1 MNSSTGRFED
11 HQAVSRPLGA
21 NCTRVSCTL
30 TACIENRHL
39 ALNLVSAMIAHVVSD
54 DRTFHD
60 EMITAVGEA
69 FNNIAI
75 HGYGGRSDGMVQ
87 VEADLS
93 SEEVTVRLIDTGLEV
108 DFSRIGSPD
117 LGSMPESGMGV
128 FLIHALVDKVEYQ
141 RGTAN
146 VLSLTKRTS
155 APPTSR

>member
-1 MNSSTGRFED
+1 M
-11 HQAVSRPLGA
+11 L
-21 NCTRVSCTL
+21 
-30 TACIENRHL
+30 
-39 ALNLVSAMIAHVVSD
+39 AHVVSD

-87 VEADLS
+87 VEADL
-93 SEEVTVRLIDTGLEV
+93 EPGRGYGPADRHRDRGRFLP
-108 DFSRIGSPD
+108 IGSPD

-146 VLSLTKRTS
+146 ILSLTKRTS